1 MTEEQFLAALQTLVR
16 KYDGYDVRGPDRH
29 GDIVLRKRDRKSR
42 NESHQAIAMAFR
54 GIMEPDPRKRG
65 GGWV

>member
-16 KYDGYDVRGPDRH
+16 KYEGYDVRGPDRH

-54 GIMEPDPRKRG
+54 GIIEPDPRKRG

>member
-16 KYDGYDVRGPDRH
+16 KYEGYDVRGPDRH

-65 GGWV
+65 GGCV

>member
-1 MTEEQFLAALQTLVR
+1 MTEEQFLAALQTLISR
-16 KYDGYDVRGPDRH
+16 YGGYDLRGPDRH
-29 GDIVLRKRDRKSR
+29 GDIVLRKRDRKGQ

>member
-1 MTEEQFLAALQTLVR
+1 MTEEQFLAALR
-16 KYDGYDVRGPDRH
+16 KLLGQYDSYDLRGPDRH
-29 GDIVLRKRDRKSR
+29 GDIVLRKRDRKSQ

-65 GGWV
+65 GGWL

>member
-16 KYDGYDVRGPDRH
+16 KYEGYDVRGPDRH
-29 GDIVLRKRDRKSR
+29 GDMVLRKRDRKSR

>member
-16 KYDGYDVRGPDRH
+16 KYAGYDVRGPDRH

>member
-1 MTEEQFLAALQTLVR
+1 MTEDQFLAALNKLLGQYGH
-16 KYDGYDVRGPDRH
+16 YDLHGVIGLRQRH
-29 GDIVLRKRDRKSR
+29 RKSQ

>member
-1 MTEEQFLAALQTLVR
+1 LVR
-16 KYDGYDVRGPDRH
+16 KYEGYDVRGPDRH